1 MSPEEYAALLT
12 TGKVDLRRDRD
23 GNFLYEAYRTSTAV
37 LPRNIIEQLQADQN
51 AAIQTH
57 EQSMA
62 AFNLFITALKNAK

>member
-12 TGKVDLRRDRD
+12 SGKVALRRDSD